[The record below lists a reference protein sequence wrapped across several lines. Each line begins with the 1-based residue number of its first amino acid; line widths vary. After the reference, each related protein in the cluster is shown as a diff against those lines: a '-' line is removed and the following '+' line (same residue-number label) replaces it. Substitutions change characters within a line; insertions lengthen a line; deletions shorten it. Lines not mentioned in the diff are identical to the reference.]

1 MREWLEEVQLPAR
14 AAMELESFDLIINLV
29 ALGLGVGFV
38 PHRALALYTRRGKV
52 RRVNTSPR
60 FSRELVV
67 VTSRELPARE
77 HVRQFV
83 ECILF

>member
-1 MREWLEEVQLPAR
+1 
-14 AAMELESFDLIINLV
+14 MELDSFDLIINLV

-38 PHRALALYTRRGKV
+38 PHRALPLYARRRKV
-52 RRVNTSPR
+52 RQVATAPR

-67 VTSRELPARE
+67 VTSRELPRRE
-77 HVRQFV
+77 PIQRIV